1 MDYAII
7 TLHNFLPTRATN
19 IIPIY
24 LYLRA
29 EKWLCT
35 PLSPPFLPSTSA
47 TSASRTH
54 SLSSFPLSLR
64 RLLSIYREFL
74 ATDHSPLE
82 TFLFLLIKMIHR
94 FLREL
99 RFLNIVIISA
109 CARLPII
116 KITVSAALSAVAV
129 LFMVAIIVGE
139 SVGMTDDIVILSC
152 GLGSSNLGLSPP
164 KTKGIY

>member
-1 MDYAII
+1 MDYATI

-74 ATDHSPLE
+74 ATDHCPLG
-82 TFLFLLIKMIHR
+82 TFLFRLITKIHR

-99 RFLNIVIISA
+99 HFLNIVIISA

-129 LFMVAIIVGE
+129 LFMVAIIVDK

-152 GLGSSNLGLSPP
+152 GLGSSNLGLFPP
-164 KTKGIY
+164 ETKEIY